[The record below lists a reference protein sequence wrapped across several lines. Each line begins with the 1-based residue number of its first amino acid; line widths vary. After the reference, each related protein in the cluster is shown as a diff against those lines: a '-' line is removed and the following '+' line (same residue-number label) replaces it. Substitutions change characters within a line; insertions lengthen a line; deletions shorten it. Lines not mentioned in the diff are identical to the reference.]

1 MLIIGLCLC
10 WCSCV
15 IETKT
20 SSFWWLRKET
30 TWSEI
35 PRLSLFGRQFCKNYD
50 IYLYLQMTTVNTN
63 CKGRTLHHHKCSNFP
78 RINSCLSL
86 ETKKGGL
93 WIITWVQNFKWIIL
107 CIIRKKGGLWTI
119 TCVQNRAGG
128 VPWIRGRGVHCSSI
142 ILLEF
147 CTEGKIIQLDG
158 LALKS
163 RKAQY
168 SD

>member
-93 WIITWVQNFKWIIL
+93 WIITWVQNFQWIILCIVRNKKGGLWTHTCVQTFQWIIL
-107 CIIRKKGGLWTI
+107 CIIRNKKR
-119 TCVQNRAGG
+119 RALD
-128 VPWIRGRGVHCSSI
+128 HHMCSKS
-142 ILLEF
+142 
-147 CTEGKIIQLDG
+147 CRWCSLD
-158 LALKS
+158 
-163 RKAQY
+163 
-168 SD
+168 

>member
-20 SSFWWLRKET
+20 SSFWWLGKET

-50 IYLYLQMTTVNTN
+50 IYFYLQMTTVNTN
-63 CKGRTLHHHKCSNFP
+63 CKGRTLDHHKCSNFP
-78 RINSCLSL
+78 MINSCLSL

-93 WIITWVQNFKWIIL
+93 WIITWVQNFQWIIL
-107 CIIRKKGGLWTI
+107 CIIRNKKGGLWTL
-119 TCVQNRAGG
+119 TCVQTFQ
-128 VPWIRGRGVHCSSI
+128 WI
-142 ILLEF
+142 IL
-147 CTEGKIIQLDG
+147 CIIWNKKRRALDHHMCS
-158 LALKS
+158 KS
-163 RKAQY
+163 CRWC
-168 SD
+168 SLN

>member
-107 CIIRKKGGLWTI
+107 CIIRKKRRALDHHMCSKSCRWCSLDQGSRSSLLFYHSFRILHGGENHTI
-119 TCVQNRAGG
+119 GW
-128 VPWIRGRGVHCSSI
+128 PCSQ
-142 ILLEF
+142 
-147 CTEGKIIQLDG
+147 TEE
-158 LALKS
+158 S
-163 RKAQY
+163 
-168 SD
+168 ST

>member
-86 ETKKGGL
+86 ETKKNGL

-107 CIIRKKGGLWTI
+107 CIIRKKKEGFGPSHVFKI
-119 TCVQNRAGG
+119 VQVVFLGSG
-128 VPWIRGRGVHCSSI
+128 VA
-142 ILLEF
+142 EF
-147 CTEGKIIQLDG
+147 IAPL
-158 LALKS
+158 S
-163 RKAQY
+163 FF
-168 SD
+168 